1 MTVDPESF
9 VTVAQFTNLIEF
21 DMARGLLESEGIE
34 CFSPEERFTGIS
46 GGFYTYAV
54 TIRLQVRSR
63 DEERARALLEQ
74 VESTVIP
81 SDEPTEEQ

>member
-9 VTVAQFTNLIEF
+9 VTVAQFTSLIEF

-46 GGFYTYAV
+46 GGLYTYAV
-54 TIRLQVRSR
+54 TIRLQVRAR
-63 DEERARALLEQ
+63 DEEQARALLEQ
-74 VESTVIP
+74 VESTFITP
-81 SDEPTEEQ
+81 DEAPEEP

>member
-9 VTVAQFTNLIEF
+9 VTVAQFTTLIEF

-63 DEERARALLEQ
+63 DEERARALLDQ
-74 VESTVIP
+74 AESTFITP
-81 SDEPTEEQ
+81 DESPEES